1 MVQICKANGYVQPTV
16 YQGLY
21 NAINRRVEPE
31 LFPCLRKF
39 GISFYEF
46 NPRTSCIPSFCRFP
60 QRLTKVCGTCISCWW
75 FLHRPLPLDAGRRRA
90 RVAF

>member
-39 GISFYEF
+39 GIAFYEF
-46 NPRTSCIPSFCRFP
+46 NPRAS
-60 QRLTKVCGTCISCWW
+60 
-75 FLHRPLPLDAGRRRA
+75 PLPRLGVSLQWAFAPLPRSAGIIPRDAGGFAKLR
-90 RVAF
+90 